1 MYWPHT
7 YAIIIP
13 YSVGHDPDTGFSYS
27 GIKMKH
33 KKLNSTLRKSS
44 LGLLLCTMC
53 TAANASFTLDW
64 EKIEH
69 WAGEGTNR
77 CALVVQFNNPAD
89 PYAHVWGFRWNSED
103 YEDGMPS
110 GEDMFRAVASQC
122 EDLLLF
128 TQYTGWMGSTVCGIG
143 YYDPSKV
150 KLTDHISFD
159 FASAQTDSKIS
170 FNYFVPNTSMNQDT
184 APGNFT
190 PIYCKR
196 AITAAAQSHIIDHP
210 INAREYGYPAYDY
223 DHWVCDDEGQKPP
236 VSQWNAGWYD
246 GYWSYWVG
254 GPESESLSYSGLG
267 MTSRKLSDG
276 QVDCWSWT
284 VLDRNSEAYG
294 EAVTPGD
301 QQLDYSH
308 RPGEETGTGTPADI
322 DYGIIAGTVYT
333 SHGTNTGIAWPDD
346 RNRMTPG
353 IYIVV
358 SQNGK
363 SHKIIISNESN

>member
-1 MYWPHT
+1 MYWPYT
-7 YAIIIP
+7 YEIIIP

-27 GIKMKH
+27 GINMKH
-33 KKLNSTLRKSS
+33 KKLKSTLRTAS
-44 LGLLLCTMC
+44 LGLLLCTTC

-64 EKIEH
+64 DKVEH

-223 DHWVCDDEGQKPP
+223 DHWVCDVEGQKPP

-246 GYWSYWVG
+246 GYWSFWIG
-254 GPESESLSYSGLG
+254 GPDLSRLSFSGSG
-267 MTSRKLSDG
+267 ITATSVNDGNVIAFNFKRSDPDNPFG
-276 QVDCWSWT
+276 DISSNDW
-284 VLDRNSEAYG
+284 G
-294 EAVTPGD
+294 E
-301 QQLDYSH
+301 LDYLH
-308 RPGEETGTGTPADI
+308 DFDAAGVETTSAEPSGKTTRILTLSGIEVGNDPTRFPA
-322 DYGIIAGTVYT
+322 GVYIMVDE
-333 SHGTNTGIAWPDD
+333 S
-346 RNRMTPG
+346 
-353 IYIVV
+353 
-358 SQNGK
+358 GK
-363 SHKIIISNESN
+363 ATKTLIR